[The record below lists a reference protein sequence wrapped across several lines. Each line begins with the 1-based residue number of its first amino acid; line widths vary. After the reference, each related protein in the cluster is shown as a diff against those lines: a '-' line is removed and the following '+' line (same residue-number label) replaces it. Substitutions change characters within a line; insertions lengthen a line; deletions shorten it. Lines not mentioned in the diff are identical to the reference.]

1 MINCKNQIFIIVLP
15 PYALTAAGT
24 TPSNPRSTNTY
35 TYATDGWGDRLT
47 AYNGTAI
54 TYDDMGNPV
63 SYSNGAGSY
72 TFTWSGRQ
80 ATTIQKG
87 PLTYYLTYNDEG
99 MRTSKTVNGVTT
111 TYYVS
116 GTQILAEETNGNVT
130 VYLYDSEGA
139 PLGMQYHGAS
149 YAADDW
155 DVFWYERNIFGDVIA
170 VYDEAGILL
179 ISYTYDAYGQM
190 GSMSHNNGYSTQAY
204 YNPFRYRGYYYDRDL
219 SLYYLSTRYYD
230 CRTGR
235 FVSPDNM
242 GYLGANGDLNSYNL
256 YAYCSNN
263 PSNYKQRPISS
274 VGSIA
279 DSMSSGTIG
288 GGFLHIA
295 SVSGGNLGVF
305 NQTIKGSFRN
315 GFWFGNGS
323 ITGFYAD
330 WNARTQISLRK
341 GTIKVGIAGKFSV
354 LNASG
359 QIGFGT
365 DDLNLSL
372 KVVGDALTASG
383 MTGIFIDPKKG
394 TYFIGAEAKATAL
407 SGRVGGQLDIFGL
420 QIEVGLSGELGSI
433 GGRLGVG
440 VRPTNDGKMQFYYGS
455 GLALGVGWD
464 FYIRIR
470 FDELF

>member
-1 MINCKNQIFIIVLP
+1 MKKCFWATRRKGGKMKMINCKSQMLIIVLP
-15 PYALTAAGT
+15 HCALTAAGT

-35 TYATDGWGDRLT
+35 TYASSGWGDRLT

-149 YAADDW
+149 YEANVW
-155 DVFWYERNIFGDVIA
+155 DIFWYERNVFGDIVA
-170 VYDEAGILL
+170 VYDEAGTLL
-179 ISYTYDAYGQM
+179 ATYTYDAYGVASTLYYNG
-190 GSMSHNNGYSTQAY
+190 GSNTRAF

-235 FVSPDNM
+235 FVQPADILNATSTDISGNNL
-242 GYLGANGDLNSYNL
+242 YSYANDPIGESNALIPVKAPLNSVTK
-256 YAYCSNN
+256 A
-263 PSNYKQRPISS
+263 PSNSAIL
-274 VGSIA
+274 A
-279 DSMSSGTIG
+279 MSSK
-288 GGFLHIA
+288 
-295 SVSGGNLGVF
+295 N
-305 NQTIKGSFRN
+305 
-315 GFWFGNGS
+315 
-323 ITGFYAD
+323 
-330 WNARTQISLRK
+330 ISLSLLISIKSDVNHRDIHWQNKWVDTDWPSFLVLSQK
-341 GTIKVGIAGKFSV
+341 G
-354 LNASG
+354 
-359 QIGFGT
+359 
-365 DDLNLSL
+365 L
-372 KVVGDALTASG
+372 KVVDW
-383 MTGIFIDPKKG
+383 
-394 TYFIGAEAKATAL
+394 
-407 SGRVGGQLDIFGL
+407 
-420 QIEVGLSGELGSI
+420 GLSIYKGRLYFDNSATHSFYVSVGNIGIYSGFNYEEGIGFEAGASALEIGYEGQFVNVSVEGGAIGITYMYKDGKFELGC
-433 GGRLGVG
+433 
-440 VRPTNDGKMQFYYGS
+440 GS
-455 GLALGVGWD
+455 GLFGWSVSID
-464 FYIRIR
+464 LV
-470 FDELF
+470 ELHKQVFGG

>member
-1 MINCKNQIFIIVLP
+1 MKMINCKNQIFIIVLP

-116 GTQILAEETNGNVT
+116 GTQILAEETSGNIT

-139 PLGMQYHGAS
+139 PLGMQYHGVS
-149 YAADDW
+149 YEANVW
-155 DVFWYERNIFGDVIA
+155 DIFWYERNVFGDIVAI
-170 VYDEAGILL
+170 YDEAGTLL
-179 ISYTYDAYGQM
+179 ATYNYDAYGVASTLYYNG
-190 GSMSHNNGYSTQAY
+190 GSNTRAF

-263 PSNYKQRPISS
+263 PIEYEQR
-274 VGSIA
+274 
-279 DSMSSGTIG
+279 
-288 GGFLHIA
+288 IA
-295 SVSGGNLGVF
+295 SSNKIVENDSSIYTLITRYQNSQQDNFPPEPPSNLE
-305 NQTIKGSFRN
+305 QSF
-315 GFWFGNGS
+315 
-323 ITGFYAD
+323 
-330 WNARTQISLRK
+330 
-341 GTIKVGIAGKFSV
+341 
-354 LNASG
+354 
-359 QIGFGT
+359 
-365 DDLNLSL
+365 DLPC
-372 KVVGDALTASG
+372 VEIEED
-383 MTGIFIDPKKG
+383 
-394 TYFIGAEAKATAL
+394 
-407 SGRVGGQLDIFGL
+407 GQL
-420 QIEVGLSGELGSI
+420 
-433 GGRLGVG
+433 
-440 VRPTNDGKMQFYYGS
+440 
-455 GLALGVGWD
+455 
-464 FYIRIR
+464 IR
-470 FDELF
+470 FDFSKAPDFNIHNSFYYVDQLYKIGLPDDRTYAGVWLELYVHYIVHKLDTRDLIDNDDVADMGSFKKDDNAWIFEFVIESIRTMGGV